1 MMSGSIALMH
11 SLLSFLALAAALYL
25 GFALLALSQE
35 RNRRAVGIAAS
46 LPRAGTVLLRVAG
59 YGLIALALPIALWR
73 DGPGFGSL
81 LWATLVSI
89 GALAVVCTLTWKPLW
104 LRPLVRIVQPF
115 G

>member
-1 MMSGSIALMH
+1 MTSDLIVLMP
-11 SLLSFLALAAALYL
+11 SLLSFLALIVALYL

-35 RNRRAVGIAAS
+35 RNRRTVRVAAA
-46 LPRAGTVLLRVAG
+46 LPRVATILLRVAG
-59 YGLIALALPIALWR
+59 YGLIGLALPIALWR
-73 DGPGFGSL
+73 DGPGFGAL
-81 LWATLVSI
+81 MWATLVSI